1 MSVTTGKNWK
11 VARYV
16 TTTPYNIG
24 GIPSTPEFSKHTEQT
39 EEQGTGQRRL
49 VNLHTTN
56 IYWEITW
63 KMKLQRLASFVN
75 AYCMITAEGDLPS
88 CNLYMSDG
96 VTERGWTGCL
106 VDKCE
111 VNIDQRG
118 SITADI
124 TAFSNANEAKSLSV
138 TYETEAPI
146 TKSGVS
152 VLSVGGTAI
161 TKWTNIRF
169 GVSNN
174 VAREPT
180 GSTDVVSEIFARHPV
195 YTGQITLVKT
205 AATPHYA
212 FDTTKEKTVIITIVD
227 NQGAP
232 VTTTFTF
239 TNAAVNVDRVHVAE
253 LGLTYEVISFT
264 AKQLTIS

>member
-11 VARYV
+11 VARYTGV
-16 TTTPYNIG
+16 TPFNIG

-56 IYWEITW
+56 IYWEISW
-63 KMKLQRLASFVN
+63 KMKIQRLASFIN
-75 AYCMITAEGDLPS
+75 AYCMITAEGDLPTCS
-88 CNLYMSDG
+88 LYISDG
-96 VTERGWTGCL
+96 VTERGWTLCL

-124 TAFSNANEAKSLSV
+124 TAFSNANETKTIAV
-138 TYETEAPI
+138 TYDTDAPI
-146 TKSGVS
+146 TKSGIS
-152 VLSVGGTAI
+152 VVSVGGTPI
-161 TKWTNIRF
+161 TKWTGIRF

-174 VAREPT
+174 IAREPT
-180 GSTDVVSEIFARHPV
+180 GSTDIVTEIYARHPV
-195 YTGQITLVKT
+195 YTGQITIVKT

-212 FDTTKEKTVIITIVD
+212 FDATKEKTIIITIVD
-227 NQGAP
+227 NQTAP
-232 VTTTFTF
+232 VTTTYTF
-239 TNAAVNVDRVHVAE
+239 TSAAVNINRVHVAE
-253 LGLTYEVISFT
+253 LGLTYEVISWT